1 MQDVI
6 CANCNYCRDLDLCRD
21 PLLITN
27 NSDEW
32 PCPQCG
38 STYDKVSVHLSLLL
52 FHRPRMSV
60 VVSVVGGGVGGV
72 VVCVF
77 VVKYGLLYCEI
88 LFLDCCC
95 ETIIAVKL
103 SLLSCVRYM
112 ETDDYHTGTTSFF
125 STIERH

>member
-1 MQDVI
+1 
-6 CANCNYCRDLDLCRD
+6 
-21 PLLITN
+21 
-27 NSDEW
+27 
-32 PCPQCG
+32 
-38 STYDKVSVHLSLLL
+38 
-52 FHRPRMSV
+52 MSV
-60 VVSVVGGGVGGV
+60 VVSVVVGGGVGGGGGVVGV

-103 SLLSCVRYM
+103 SLLSCVRYI
-112 ETDDYHTGTTSFF
+112 ETDNYHTGTSSFF

>member
-1 MQDVI
+1 
-6 CANCNYCRDLDLCRD
+6 
-21 PLLITN
+21 
-27 NSDEW
+27 
-32 PCPQCG
+32 
-38 STYDKVSVHLSLLL
+38 
-52 FHRPRMSV
+52 MSV
-60 VVSVVGGGVGGV
+60 VVSVVGGGGGGGGGGV
-72 VVCVF
+72 GDGVVCVF

-103 SLLSCVRYM
+103 SLLSCVRYI